1 MTEYETIFILRPE
14 WTSDQVRALTD
25 RLTALVNQAGGAVFH
40 MKEVGRRRLAYRVNK
55 QTKGIYVYANYAGG
69 GSLHTA
75 GGHAL
80 VTEIERTLRLE
91 EDVLKFLTVRGTSVE
106 SVEARRAKALEE
118 EARLAQLFG
127 AGSETPAAGTEG
139 ETFAQAS
146 HP

>member
-14 WTSDQVRALTD
+14 WTSDQVRQLTD
-25 RLTALVNQAGGAVFH
+25 RLTALVDHAGGAVFH
-40 MKEVGRRRLAYRVNK
+40 MKEVGRRRLAYRVEK

-69 GSLHTA
+69 GSLVA
-75 GGHAL
+75 
-80 VTEIERTLRLE
+80 EIERTLRLE
-91 EDVLKFLTVRGTSVE
+91 EDVLKFLTVKGGVVE

-127 AGSETPAAGTEG
+127 AGSEAPAAGPEG